1 LRAWNRTQKIY
12 KNCHFEQSKK
22 SVFTLTPRN
31 YQNPAG
37 ICTKPFGYTQ
47 GKLRRRSWN
56 DIFSRF
62 SRIFLLFLLIASTFT
77 PASAQLPTGEDFTFV
92 RIRWT
97 DHGIRYG
104 YGFTTNAPPWA
115 HDFPQA
121 EKNLYL
127 TIQAL
132 TNIKV
137 SEDNKVL
144 TFGDD
149 EIFRYPFIYACEIGY
164 LTLSE
169 TEVKNLRE
177 YLLRGGFLMVDD
189 FRWPDEWNN
198 WMREIRKV
206 LPDQE
211 LRRLDV
217 SHPIFHCFFDINDIH
232 EDTPFDLRVPPEY
245 WGIFDDNGRMMVLI
259 NFNNDVGDGWELPKE
274 TPEFS
279 TRSYKLGINYLIY
292 ALTH

>member
-1 LRAWNRTQKIY
+1 MRVWSRTHSVRLPPDTPLKRGTRKFPLGRACLELVERGLRGGLFSFQCSALERL
-12 KNCHFEQSKK
+12 F
-22 SVFTLTPRN
+22 
-31 YQNPAG
+31 
-37 ICTKPFGYTQ
+37 IC
-47 GKLRRRSWN
+47 LV
-56 DIFSRF
+56 
-62 SRIFLLFLLIASTFT
+62 IACTFM

-97 DHGIRYG
+97 DHNIRYG
-104 YGFTTNAPPWA
+104 YGLLPNVPPWA

-121 EKNLYL
+121 EKNLNL

-169 TEVKNLRE
+169 KEVKNLRE

-189 FRWPDEWNN
+189 FRWRREWNN

-232 EDTPFDLRVPPEY
+232 RDTPFDLGVPPEY
-245 WGIFDDNGRMMVLI
+245 WGIFDDHGRMMVLI
-259 NFNNDVGDGWELPKE
+259 NYNNDVGDGWELPKE
-274 TPEFS
+274 TPKFS

>member
-1 LRAWNRTQKIY
+1 MRAWSRTDVL
-12 KNCHFEQSKK
+12 CPR
-22 SVFTLTPRN
+22 FT
-31 YQNPAG
+31 
-37 ICTKPFGYTQ
+37 F
-47 GKLRRRSWN
+47 RRRLSARDEKSPPWRG
-56 DIFSRF
+56 FRGG
-62 SRIFLLFLLIASTFT
+62 FLVCFLILANFT
-77 PASAQLPTGEDFTFV
+77 PASAQLPSGEDFTFV

-97 DHGIRYG
+97 DNNIRYG
-104 YGFTTNAPPWA
+104 YVFETNAPPWA

-121 EKNLYL
+121 EKNLNL

-144 TFGDD
+144 TFDDD

-164 LTLSE
+164 LTLSDL
-169 TEVKNLRE
+169 EVQNLRE

-189 FRWPDEWNN
+189 FRWRHEWNN

-217 SHPIFHCFFDINDIH
+217 SHPIFHCFFDINDINVP
-232 EDTPFDLRVPPEY
+232 TPYLNELPEY
-245 WGIFDDNGRMMVLI
+245 WGLFDDTGRLMVLI

-274 TPEFS
+274 TPDFS

>member
-1 LRAWNRTQKIY
+1 MRVWSRTDVL
-12 KNCHFEQSKK
+12 CPR
-22 SVFTLTPRN
+22 FT
-31 YQNPAG
+31 
-37 ICTKPFGYTQ
+37 F
-47 GKLRRRSWN
+47 RRRLSARDEKSPPWR
-56 DIFSRF
+56 RF
-62 SRIFLLFLLIASTFT
+62 RGGFLVCFLILANFT
-77 PASAQLPTGEDFTFV
+77 PASAQLPSGEDFTFV

-97 DHGIRYG
+97 DNNIRYG
-104 YGFTTNAPPWA
+104 YGFSTNAPPWA

-121 EKNLYL
+121 EKNLNL

-144 TFGDD
+144 TFDDD

-164 LTLSE
+164 LTLSDL
-169 TEVKNLRE
+169 EVQNLRE

-189 FRWPDEWNN
+189 FRWRHEWNN

-217 SHPIFHCFFDINDIH
+217 SHPIFHCFFDINDINAP
-232 EDTPFDLRVPPEY
+232 TPYLNELPEY
-245 WGIFDDNGRMMVLI
+245 WGLFDDTGRLMVLI

-274 TPEFS
+274 TPAFS